1 MKHTNGTNTSYLLPL
16 TPIFLFL
23 ATKHSKIFPG
33 VASESD
39 LQKWRMSKD
48 RKSPSLSQMG
58 PDSIKH
64 KVSIRR
70 SDMSLLNFSKKK
82 KKKDSLILRFHPLQ
96 FSLQDNGS
104 AKYFQ
109 GAMHT
114 SNMGE
119 KVAQVSHAFRKQ
131 ISIGFLDRRLD
142 WVWKLSKSWAKVR
155 WREFTCEP
163 SRSWNFDRR
172 GEHHRALS
180 TSSNKLHVILEWEE
194 KENSDSGAKKFLRPL
209 ISLLLFFFL
218 LDTRR
223 QNYRSPFTR
232 SPRENF

>member
-70 SDMSLLNFSKKK
+70 SDLSLLNFSKKK
-82 KKKDSLILRFHPLQ
+82 KEERFSNSSFSSVAVLLAGQRVREILPR
-96 FSLQDNGS
+96 
-104 AKYFQ
+104 
-109 GAMHT
+109 
-114 SNMGE
+114 
-119 KVAQVSHAFRKQ
+119 SHAHVEHGRKGSPGKPRIPQANFNRISLLIVGWIEFGNYRKVGLKSDGANLHANPHRLGILVEEGNIIELFRLLL
-131 ISIGFLDRRLD
+131 INFT
-142 WVWKLSKSWAKVR
+142 LSWDERKK
-155 WREFTCEP
+155 
-163 SRSWNFDRR
+163 
-172 GEHHRALS
+172 
-180 TSSNKLHVILEWEE
+180 KILIQ
-194 KENSDSGAKKFLRPL
+194 GRAKKFLCPL

-218 LDTRR
+218 LDTR
-223 QNYRSPFTR
+223 QNYR